1 MKDVSAKTKETK
13 GLQGIMKTAC
23 SLIILFF
30 SIYAVG
36 CSGIARYKAVEPVPG
51 DKANIPQPAK
61 REINVLANGFD
72 KQISEQIEQSIDL
85 SRQLRN
91 IFGKRKKAYNVD
103 DFDEVANS
111 SWFVNRNF
119 RKKMSIEEIFKGPD
133 KGNGPDTSGVWT
145 IFRAKSQGIT
155 PGFHIRDSRGDN
167 YVIKFDPPGYLE
179 MIIGSELVSTKLFF
193 AAGYHTPENYRI
205 YFRPE
210 ILKLGENVK
219 ILDVKGTKRLMTNS
233 DLEDILKKVEIL
245 PDGSILA
252 LASKYIEGKL
262 LGPFKYKG
270 IRKDDSNDIIP
281 HQHRRELRGLRVIA
295 AWLNHFD
302 TKAGNSMDS
311 YVTEGNRRYVRHYLM
326 DFGSTLGS
334 GAISP
339 ADMNTGFENYF
350 DPHVIFLNFISLGLY
365 VRPWEK
371 LKENEYPS
379 IGNYESSL
387 FRPEKYKFI
396 SPNPAFEN
404 MTDRDGYWGAK
415 IVMSFTDEQIKAA
428 VSSADYSDHDAADY
442 LTMTIIERRDII
454 GRYWFSKVNP
464 LDKFSIIP
472 DSSEGSFLG
481 FSDLAKDGGLVFSED
496 NYYQIVI
503 RRQDG
508 TSYSKVVLKNKTNF
522 KLPIFAGDNLSIEDP
537 KIFTVEIRTRRN
549 SSGLW
554 SKKVLMY
561 IACNPELGEYNLL
574 GIMRET

>member
-1 MKDVSAKTKETK
+1 MK
-13 GLQGIMKTAC
+13 IAC

-30 SIYAVG
+30 SIHAVG
-36 CSGIARYKAVEPVPG
+36 CGGSALYKAREPVP
-51 DKANIPQPAK
+51 DDRVSIPQPAE
-61 REINVLANGFD
+61 RDINVIADGFD
-72 KQISEQIEQSIDL
+72 KQILEQIEQSIDL

-91 IFGKRKKAYNVD
+91 ISGKRKEAYNVD

-119 RKKMSIEEIFKGPD
+119 QKKMSVEEIFKGPD

-145 IFRAKSQGIT
+145 IVRAKSQGVT

-193 AAGYHTPENYRI
+193 AAGYHTPENYRV

-210 ILKLGENVK
+210 ILEIGENVK

-245 PDGSILA
+245 PDGRILA

-270 IRKDDSNDIIP
+270 TRKDDPNDIIP

-302 TKAGNSMDS
+302 TKSGNSMDS
-311 YVTEGNRRYVRHYLM
+311 YVTEGNRSYVRHYLM

-339 ADMNTGFENYF
+339 VDTRIGFENYF

-371 LKENEYPS
+371 LKENEYPT

-387 FRPEKYKFI
+387 FRPEKYKFHI
-396 SPNPAFEN
+396 PNPAFEN
-404 MTDRDGYWGAK
+404 MTVRDGYWGAK
-415 IVMSFTDEQIKAA
+415 IVMSFTDEQIRAA
-428 VSSADYSDHDAADY
+428 VSSADYSDNDAADY
-442 LTMTIIERRDII
+442 LSRTIIEKRDIV

-464 LDKFSIIP
+464 LDKFSIIL

-481 FSDLAKDGGLVFSED
+481 FNDLAVDGELVHSED
-496 NYYQIVI
+496 SYYQVVI
-503 RRQDG
+503 RSHDG
-508 TSYSKVVLKNKTNF
+508 TRHSEVVLENKTNF
-522 KLPIFAGDNLSIEDP
+522 KLPVFASDNLSTEDP
-537 KIFTVEIRTRRN
+537 NIFSVEIRTRRGA
-549 SSGLW
+549 SGLW
-554 SKKVLMY
+554 SKRVLVY
-561 IACNPELGEYNLL
+561 ITYNPELGEYNIL
-574 GIMRET
+574 GIRRET

>member
-1 MKDVSAKTKETK
+1 MR
-13 GLQGIMKTAC
+13 IYC

-30 SIYAVG
+30 SIQAVG
-36 CSGIARYKAVEPVPG
+36 CGGSTRYKAHEPVP
-51 DKANIPQPAK
+51 DDMMNISQPAE
-61 REINVLANGFD
+61 RNINIIADAFD
-72 KQISEQIEQSIDL
+72 KQIIEQIEQSLDL

-91 IFGKRKKAYNVD
+91 IFGKRKEAYNTD

-119 RKKMSIEEIFKGPD
+119 LKKMSLEEIFKGPD

-145 IFRAKSQGIT
+145 IFRAKSQGVT
-155 PGFHIRDSRGDN
+155 PGFHIRDSRGDK

-193 AAGYHTPENYRI
+193 AAGYHTPENYRV

-210 ILKLGENVK
+210 ILVLGENVN
-219 ILDVKGTKRLMTNS
+219 ILDEKGTKRLMTDS

-270 IRKDDSNDIIP
+270 TRKDDPNDLIP

-311 YVTEGNRRYVRHYLM
+311 YVTEGNRSYVRHYLM

-339 ADMNTGFENYF
+339 ADMRTGFENYF

-365 VRPWEK
+365 VKPWEK
-371 LKENEYPS
+371 LKENEYPA

-396 SPNPAFEN
+396 NPNPAFEN

-428 VSSADYSDHDAADY
+428 VSSADYSDQDAADY
-442 LTMTIIERRDII
+442 LSRTIIERRDIV

-464 LDKFSIIP
+464 LDKFKVIA
-472 DSSEGSFLG
+472 DSSEGSFLS
-481 FSDLAKDGGLVFSED
+481 FSDLAIDGGLVHSED
-496 NYYQIVI
+496 SYYQIVI
-503 RRQDG
+503 RRPDG
-508 TSYSKVVLKNKTNF
+508 TRYSKIVLENDTKF
-522 KLPIFAGDNLSIEDP
+522 KLPKFASDNLSTEDP
-537 KIFTVEIRTRRN
+537 NIFLIEIRTRRE

-554 SKKVLMY
+554 SKRVTVFVVY
-561 IACNPELGEYNLL
+561 
-574 GIMRET
+574 REDSENYEIVANRRES

>member
-1 MKDVSAKTKETK
+1 MAKTNEII
-13 GLQGIMKTAC
+13 GSDGIMKIAG

-30 SIYAVG
+30 SIQAVG
-36 CSGIARYKAVEPVPG
+36 CGGSMGYKPREPVPD
-51 DKANIPQPAK
+51 DKVSIPRPAE
-61 REINVLANGFD
+61 RDINVFADGFD
-72 KQISEQIEQSIDL
+72 MQILEQIEQSLDL

-91 IFGKRKKAYNVD
+91 ISGKRKEAYNVD

-119 RKKMSIEEIFKGPD
+119 LKKMSTDEIFKGPD

-145 IFRAKSQGIT
+145 VIRAKSQGVT
-155 PGFHIRDSRGDN
+155 PGFHIRDSRGDK

-179 MIIGSELVSTKLFF
+179 MIIGSELVSTKLLF

-210 ILKLGENVK
+210 ILVLGENVN
-219 ILDVKGTKRLMTNS
+219 ILDEKGTKRLMTDS

-245 PDGSILA
+245 PDGRILA

-270 IRKDDSNDIIP
+270 TRKDDPNDIIP

-311 YVTEGNRRYVRHYLM
+311 YVNEGNRSYVRHYLM

-339 ADMNTGFENYF
+339 ADTRTGFENYF
-350 DPHVIFLNFISLGLY
+350 DPHVVFLNFISLGLY
-365 VRPWEK
+365 VRPWER
-371 LKENEYPS
+371 LKETEYPS

-396 SPNPAFEN
+396 NPNPAFEN
-404 MTDRDGYWGAK
+404 MTHRDGYWSAK
-415 IVMSFTDEQIKAA
+415 IVMSLTDEQIKAA
-428 VSSADYSDHDAADY
+428 VSSADYSDHDAEDY
-442 LTMTIIERRDII
+442 LTRTIIERRDII

-464 LDKFSIIP
+464 LDKFSIIL
-472 DSSEGSFLG
+472 DASEGSFLS
-481 FSDLAKDGGLVFSED
+481 FSDLAIDGGLVLGED
-496 NYYQIVI
+496 SYYQIVI

-508 TSYSKVVLKNKTNF
+508 TSYSKVVLKNETNY
-522 KLPIFAGDNLSIEDP
+522 KLPIFAGDNLSVEDS
-537 KIFTVEIRTRRN
+537 KIFTVEIRTRRS

-554 SKKVLMY
+554 SKRVLVY
-561 IACNPELGEYNLL
+561 IAYNPELGEYNLL
-574 GIMRET
+574 GIKRET

>member
-1 MKDVSAKTKETK
+1 MIIKKSY
-13 GLQGIMKTAC
+13 
-23 SLIILFF
+23 SLIIFFF
-30 SIYAVG
+30 SIQTVG
-36 CSGIARYKAVEPVPG
+36 CNGIARYKALEPVHD
-51 DKANIPQPAK
+51 DKVSIPQPAE
-61 REINVLANGFD
+61 RDINVFADGFD
-72 KQISEQIEQSIDL
+72 MQILEQIEQSVDL

-91 IFGKRKKAYNVD
+91 ISGKRKEAYNVD

-119 RKKMSIEEIFKGPD
+119 RKKMSIEEIFEGPD

-145 IFRAKSQGIT
+145 IIRAKSQGIT
-155 PGFHIRDSRGDN
+155 PGFHIRDSRGDK
-167 YVIKFDPPGYLE
+167 YVIKFDPPGYPG

-210 ILKLGENVK
+210 ILELGENVK
-219 ILDVKGTKRLMTNS
+219 ILDEKGNKRLMTRS
-233 DLEDILKKVEIL
+233 DIEDILKKVEIL
-245 PDGSILA
+245 PDGNILA

-270 IRKDDSNDIIP
+270 TRKDDPNDIIP
-281 HQHRRELRGLRVIA
+281 HQHRRELRGLRVIS
-295 AWLNHFD
+295 AWLSHFD

-311 YVTEGNRRYVRHYLM
+311 YVREGNRSYVRHYLM

-339 ADMNTGFENYF
+339 ADTRTGFENYF
-350 DPHVIFLNFISLGLY
+350 DPHVVFINFISLGLY

-371 LKENEYPS
+371 LKESEYHS

-396 SPNPAFEN
+396 NPNPAFEN

-428 VSSADYSDHDAADY
+428 VSSADYSDPEAADY
-442 LTMTIIERRDII
+442 LARTIIERRDII

-464 LDKFSIIP
+464 LDKFSIIL
-472 DSSEGSFLG
+472 DASEGSFLG
-481 FSDLAKDGGLVFSED
+481 FSDLAIDGGLVPSED
-496 NYYQIVI
+496 SYYQIVI
-503 RRQDG
+503 RRPDG
-508 TSYSKVVLKNKTNF
+508 TRYSKLVLENDTNF
-522 KLPIFAGDNLSIEDP
+522 KLPIFASDNLSNEDP
-537 KIFTVEIRTRRN
+537 NIFLVEIRTRRE

-554 SKKVLMY
+554 SKRVTVFV
-561 IACNPELGEYNLL
+561 AC
-574 GIMRET
+574 REDSEDYEIVAVRRES

>member
-1 MKDVSAKTKETK
+1 MKIVY
-13 GLQGIMKTAC
+13 
-23 SLIILFF
+23 SLIILFI
-30 SIYAVG
+30 SIHAAG
-36 CSGIARYKAVEPVPG
+36 CGGFARYKAREPVPD
-51 DKANIPQPAK
+51 DKLSIPQPAE
-61 REINVLANGFD
+61 RDINVLADGFEM
-72 KQISEQIEQSIDL
+72 QILEQIEQSLDL

-91 IFGKRKKAYNVD
+91 ISGKRKEAYNVD

-119 RKKMSIEEIFKGPD
+119 RQKMSVEEIFRGPD

-145 IFRAKSQGIT
+145 LIRAKSQGVT

-193 AAGYHTPENYRI
+193 AAGYHTPENYRV

-210 ILKLGENVK
+210 ILELGENVK
-219 ILDVKGTKRLMTNS
+219 IIDEKGNKRLMTNS
-233 DLEDILKKVEIL
+233 DFEDILKKVEIL
-245 PDGSILA
+245 PDGRILA

-262 LGPFKYKG
+262 LGPFKYKST
-270 IRKDDSNDIIP
+270 RKDDPNDIIP
-281 HQHRRELRGLRVIA
+281 HQHRRELRGLRVIT

-311 YVTEGNRRYVRHYLM
+311 YVTEGNRSYVRHYLM

-339 ADMNTGFENYF
+339 ADTRTGFENYF

-371 LKENEYPS
+371 LKENEYHP

-396 SPNPAFEN
+396 NPNPAFEN
-404 MTDRDGYWGAK
+404 MTYRDGYWGAK

-428 VSSADYSDHDAADY
+428 VASADYSNQDAADY
-442 LTMTIIERRDII
+442 LSRTIIERRDIV

-464 LDKFSIIP
+464 LDKFNVVA

-481 FSDLAKDGGLVFSED
+481 FSDLAIEGGLVRDVDS
-496 NYYQIVI
+496 YYQIVI

-508 TSYSKVVLKNKTNF
+508 TSYSRVVLENKTNYE
-522 KLPIFAGDNLSIEDP
+522 LPVFAGVNPSIEDP
-537 KIFTVEIRTRRN
+537 RIFTVEIRTRRG
-549 SSGLW
+549 SSGSW
-554 SKKVLMY
+554 SKKVLVY
-561 IACNPELGEYNLL
+561 IAFDPESGGYELL
-574 GIMRET
+574 GIRRET

>member
-13 GLQGIMKTAC
+13 GSQGIMKTAC

-91 IFGKRKKAYNVD
+91 IFGKRKEAYNVD

-145 IFRAKSQGIT
+145 IFRAKSQGVT

-270 IRKDDSNDIIP
+270 TRKDDPNDIIP

-442 LTMTIIERRDII
+442 LTRTIIERRDII

-574 GIMRET
+574 GIRRET

>member
-1 MKDVSAKTKETK
+1 M
-13 GLQGIMKTAC
+13 IMKIAC
-23 SLIILFF
+23 SLLILFF
-30 SIYAVG
+30 SIQAVG
-36 CSGIARYKAVEPVPG
+36 CGGIAQYKAHEPVP
-51 DKANIPQPAK
+51 DDRVSIPQPAR
-61 REINVLANGFD
+61 REINVLADGFD
-72 KQISEQIEQSIDL
+72 MQILEQIEQSIDL

-91 IFGKRKKAYNVD
+91 ISGKRKEAYNVD

-119 RKKMSIEEIFKGPD
+119 KKKMSIEEIFKGPD
-133 KGNGPDTSGVWT
+133 KGIGPDTSGVWT
-145 IFRAKSQGIT
+145 IFRAKSQGVT
-155 PGFHIRDSRGDN
+155 PGFHIRDGRGDN
-167 YVIKFDPPGYLE
+167 YVIKFDPPGYPE

-210 ILKLGENVK
+210 ILKLGENIK
-219 ILDVKGTKRLMTNS
+219 IIDAKGTKRLMTNS

-270 IRKDDSNDIIP
+270 TRKDDPNDIIP

-311 YVTEGNRRYVRHYLM
+311 YVTEGNRSYVRHYLM

-334 GAISP
+334 GAIST
-339 ADMNTGFENYF
+339 ADMRTGFENYF
-350 DPHVIFLNFISLGLY
+350 DPHIIFLNFISLGLY

-396 SPNPAFEN
+396 NPNPAFEN

-554 SKKVLMY
+554 SKGVLVY
-561 IACNPELGEYNLL
+561 LAHNKELGKYILL